1 VSVLARWTRAFGNF
15 WWDFLV
21 GDTPELFVATVI
33 IVVLALIVGHHR
45 TLAMILLPVLAVLFL
60 VLSAYRGRQ
69 RTAGADSAGTAGP
82 TEAPESEG
90 ASPPAA

>member
-1 VSVLARWTRAFGNF
+1 MSVLARWTRAFGNF

-45 TLAMILLPVLAVLFL
+45 TLAMILLPVLAILFL
-60 VLSAYRGRQ
+60 VVSAYRGR
-69 RTAGADSAGTAGP
+69 RR
-82 TEAPESEG
+82 APEATSRDEG
-90 ASPPAA
+90 ASPQGGG